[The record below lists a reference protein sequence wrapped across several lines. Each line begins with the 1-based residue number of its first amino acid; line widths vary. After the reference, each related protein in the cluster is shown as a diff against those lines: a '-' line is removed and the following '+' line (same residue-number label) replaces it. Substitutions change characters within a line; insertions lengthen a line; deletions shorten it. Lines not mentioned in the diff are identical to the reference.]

1 MKAIV
6 VKPGDHGPR
15 LVWEKAPEAAMGPE
29 EVLVAV
35 RATAVNRADL
45 LQARGQYPPPP
56 GVTDILGL
64 EIAGTV
70 SAFGNAVQGWQ

>member
-6 VKPGDHGPR
+6 VKPGDPAPR
-15 LVWEKAPEAAMGPE
+15 LAWGQTPDPAMSAE

-45 LQARGQYPPPP
+45 LQARVNVLQHRLD
-56 GVTDILGL
+56 TRR
-64 EIAGTV
+64 
-70 SAFGNAVQGWQ
+70 